1 MAENK
6 KFMTINGRKQQTDLS
21 ESHRA
26 FRIQSS
32 FIKGEQSRST
42 PGKPAPVLGFS
53 LLQKRPKI
61 NQFSTLLNFFTWR
74 KIK

>member
-42 PGKPAPVLGFS
+42 PGKPAPVSG
-53 LLQKRPKI
+53 
-61 NQFSTLLNFFTWR
+61 
-74 KIK
+74 